1 MRAPQDEIQK
11 WTKDGTALLVN
22 ASTPQAAHMYRV
34 EVTTGK
40 KTLVQNIEPSE
51 NAGSMMNLRMFYAED
66 SKTYVYNER
75 RIPSSL
81 YVVEGLQ

>member
-51 NAGSMMNLRMFYAED
+51 NAAR
-66 SKTYVYNER
+66 
-75 RIPSSL
+75 
-81 YVVEGLQ
+81 